1 MLSKVR
7 SNKIFKTSKYGES
20 AAKQEENILEDKNRE
35 GGRERLQVKHWLRNK
50 CQYDATHVISVWRTN
65 ESLVIFHEIWN
76 L

>member
-7 SNKIFKTSKYGES
+7 SNKILKTSKYGES

-35 GGRERLQVKHWLRNK
+35 GGRERLQVKHWLRNY

-65 ESLVIFHEIWN
+65 E
-76 L
+76 

>member
-35 GGRERLQVKHWLRNK
+35 GGREGG
-50 CQYDATHVISVWRTN
+50 SVSKLN
-65 ESLVIFHEIWN
+65 IG
-76 L
+76 